1 MTSIGR
7 GFLVALLLAGCAG
20 NAVVPDYASDLPGY
34 PPPEPG
40 VEMTGCGIAA
50 EDPEAI
56 ACFDSGVR
64 AGQPVELVEAT
75 ETLEGDPVYV
85 ITRFL
90 GSHGVVVYY
99 DSTQDSY
106 AAPPLRFSVE
116 CRSVTTGSDG
126 LSPIGCNSKQR
137 PWKAIDANQPSVF
150 LGDNAP
156 LRTPEQRN
164 LRS

>member
-1 MTSIGR
+1 MRLIGR

-20 NAVVPDYASDLPGY
+20 TTVVPNYASELPGY

-40 VEMTGCGIAA
+40 VEMTECGIATEA
-50 EDPEAI
+50 PEAI

-75 ETLEGDPVYV
+75 ETLDGDPVYV

-90 GSHGVVVYY
+90 GPDQVVVYY
-99 DSTQDSY
+99 DSTQDSH
-106 AAPPLRFSVE
+106 AAPPLRFSLE

-126 LSPIGCNSKQR
+126 ISPIGCNSRQR

-150 LGDNAP
+150 LGDKAP